1 MVDIMVM
8 SEKNDDEKS
17 VTYTALSAIEFVRK
31 TTVSLSLSLSLSLI
45 HPNSCHIL
53 RAMRDDGRLSEK

>member
-1 MVDIMVM
+1 MVM

-31 TTVSLSLSLSLSLI
+31 TTVSLSLSLSLSYPSELL
-45 HPNSCHIL
+45 PHITGDE
-53 RAMRDDGRLSEK
+53 R